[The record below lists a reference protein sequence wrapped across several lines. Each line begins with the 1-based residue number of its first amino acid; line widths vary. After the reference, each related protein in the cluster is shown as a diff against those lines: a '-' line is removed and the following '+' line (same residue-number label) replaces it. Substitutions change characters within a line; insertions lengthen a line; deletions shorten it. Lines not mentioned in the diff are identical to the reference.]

1 MLMKESLIIK
11 ALDAALSTGADF
23 AEVFVEESLN
33 NSISMVDGKVDSV
46 GSHLV
51 SGVGIRAYR
60 GLQSASASSSDLSE
74 DAVLSAARS
83 VAAVIG
89 DSSRILP
96 PIRLTERVNTNIH
109 RIEIVPSCVPL
120 ADKVELLDRAL
131 SSAKAY
137 SPLVS
142 QVTGSLIDVDR
153 KILVANSDGL
163 LTGDRQI
170 RTRMA
175 ASAVASRS
183 GESQTG
189 SCSPGRRMG
198 LEMFTSVMTP
208 EAIGTEA
215 ARQAVVNIEAG
226 YIDSG
231 VYPVAIENGF
241 GGVIFHESCG
251 HSLEATSVAYGL
263 SEFAGKKGQKIANGK
278 VTAIDDGTIPNA
290 WGSLNIDDEGTPTQR
305 KVLIENG
312 ILKRYMVDRFN
323 GRRMGEPSSGSARR
337 QSYSFTPTSRM
348 TNTFIAPGEDSD
360 EDIITSIDNGL
371 YCAKMGGGSV
381 NPVTGEF
388 NFAVTE
394 AYLVKDGKIGK
405 AVRGASLIGRGSQ
418 ILLDI
423 DMVGRDMQ
431 TGQGMCGSSSGSIPT
446 DVGQPLIRV
455 SKITVG
461 GR

>member
-1 MLMKESLIIK
+1 
-11 ALDAALSTGADF
+11 
-23 AEVFVEESLN
+23 
-33 NSISMVDGKVDSV
+33 
-46 GSHLV
+46 
-51 SGVGIRAYR
+51 
-60 GLQSASASSSDLSE
+60 
-74 DAVLSAARS
+74 
-83 VAAVIG
+83 
-89 DSSRILP
+89 
-96 PIRLTERVNTNIH
+96 
-109 RIEIVPSCVPL
+109 
-120 ADKVELLDRAL
+120 
-131 SSAKAY
+131 
-137 SPLVS
+137 
-142 QVTGSLIDVDR
+142 
-153 KILVANSDGL
+153 
-163 LTGDRQI
+163 
-170 RTRMA
+170 
-175 ASAVASRS
+175 
-183 GESQTG
+183 
-189 SCSPGRRMG
+189 MG

-208 EAIGTEA
+208 EEIGTEA

-263 SEFAGKKGQKIANGK
+263 SEFAGKKGQKIANEC
-278 VTAIDDGTIPNA
+278 VTAIHDGTIPNA

-360 EDIITSIDNGL
+360 EDIIASIDNGL

-418 ILLDI
+418 ILMDI

>member
-1 MLMKESLIIK
+1 MLIKELLIIK

-89 DSSRILP
+89 DSSRTLP

-120 ADKVELLDRAL
+120 ADKVELLGRAL
-131 SSAKAY
+131 ASAKAY

-175 ASAVASRS
+175 ASAVASR
-183 GESQTG
+183 GTESQTG

-208 EAIGTEA
+208 EEIGTEA
-215 ARQAVVNIEAG
+215 ARQAVVNIEA
-226 YIDSG
+226 
-231 VYPVAIENGF
+231 
-241 GGVIFHESCG
+241 GVIFHESCG

-263 SEFAGKKGQKIANGK
+263 SEFAGKKGQKIANEC

-360 EDIITSIDNGL
+360 EDIIASIDNGL

-418 ILLDI
+418 ILMDI

-446 DVGQPLIRV
+446 DVGQPV